1 MSKHVLFEI
10 GIEEL
15 PARFIDD
22 AENQLHEKTET
33 WLQENLLKYD
43 KIKTYSTPR
52 RLAVIIKQI
61 AAKQEDKTE
70 EVRGPQLKIA
80 KDEKGNWTKAAIGFT
95 KGQGKSTDDIYIK
108 DEKGTEYIYVEK
120 HEIGKQVEEVLPTF
134 SDVISSLTFPQTM
147 RWGSGSFRFARP
159 IRWLVALVDESVIPF
174 EVGGVQS
181 DRYSFGHRFL
191 GKKTN
196 ITNPLAYEQLLEQ
209 NFVIADAEKRKETI
223 VKQLKEIAE
232 REQFTIEVDEKLL
245 NEVTNLVEYPTAFHG
260 TFADSY
266 LKLPEEPLI
275 TSMKEHQRYF
285 PVRDKETEKLL
296 PYFVSVRNGDD
307 RALDNVVK
315 GNEKVLR
322 ARLADGVFF
331 YDEDRSF
338 SIDHF
343 IEKLN
348 TVVFQE
354 KIGTVTEKLA
364 RMKQLTNDICT
375 LLDVDESIR
384 KHAVRAAEICKFDLT
399 TSMVNEFT
407 ELQGTMGEIYALHY
421 NETKEVASAIR
432 EHYLPAQAN
441 GPLPTTEVGAIVS
454 IADKL
459 DTIVGIISVG
469 LLPTGSQDPYGL
481 RRQAFGIL
489 RILKENKWNIEL
501 EQLLQL
507 TYEQYDEI
515 DSDTDDA
522 VRTFFKNRAAY
533 LLEEHDMTPD
543 VIEAVLANDIGN
555 IHYAIDKGHLLAE
568 KRNDPSFKRTQEA
581 LVRVLNLNK
590 QAADGD
596 IKPSLFETGAEKR
609 LYEAYEKTV
618 QTFNKNNERLDAEQT
633 LHQLETLTEPI
644 HTFFDETM
652 VMVEDESLRHNRL
665 SLIRSISNLIM
676 SFADVTAVEWKQHA
690 D

>member
-1 MSKHVLFEI
+1 MSKQVLFEI

-22 AENQLHEKTET
+22 AEKQLRAKTET

-43 KIKTYSTPR
+43 TIKTYSTPR
-52 RLAVIIKQI
+52 RLAIIIKQI
-61 AAKQEDKTE
+61 ASKQEDQTE

-80 KDEKGNWTKAAIGFT
+80 KDDKGNWTKAAIGFT
-95 KGQGKSTDDIYIK
+95 KGQGKSTNDIYIK
-108 DEKGTEYIYVEK
+108 EEKGTEYIYVEK
-120 HEIGKQVEEVLPTF
+120 HEVGKRAEEILPTF

-159 IRWLVALVDESVIPF
+159 IRWIVALVDETVIPF
-174 EVGGVQS
+174 EIGGVQS

-196 ITNPLAYEQLLEQ
+196 ITDPLAYEELLEQ
-209 NFVIADAEKRKETI
+209 NYVIADAEKRKETI
-223 VKQLKEIAE
+223 VKQLKEIAD
-232 REQFTIEVDEKLL
+232 REQFTIDVDENLL

-260 TFADSY
+260 TFAESY

-285 PVRDKETEKLL
+285 PVRDKETNKLL

-322 ARLADGVFF
+322 ARLADAVFF

-348 TVVFQE
+348 AVVFQE

-364 RMKQLTNDICT
+364 RIKQLTNDICT
-375 LLDVDESIR
+375 LLDVDETTR

-407 ELQGTMGEIYALHY
+407 ELQGTMGEIYALYY
-421 NETKEVASAIR
+421 NEAKEVASAIR
-432 EHYLPAQAN
+432 EHYLPSQAN

-489 RILKENKWNIEL
+489 RILKEKKWNIRL

-507 TYEQYDEI
+507 AYEQYDQI
-515 DSDTDDA
+515 DSDTDDT

-533 LLEEHDMTPD
+533 LLEEHNITHD
-543 VIEAVLANDIGN
+543 VIEAVLTNDIGN
-555 IHYAIDKGHLLAE
+555 VHYAIDKGHLLVE

-596 IKPSLFETGAEKR
+596 INPSLFETEAEKQ
-609 LYEAYEKTV
+609 LYEAYRKIV
-618 QTFNKNNERLDAEQT
+618 QTFNENNERFEAEQS
-633 LHQLETLTEPI
+633 LHQLEALTESI

-652 VMVEDESLRHNRL
+652 VMAEDEVLRHNRL

-690 D
+690 E